1 MRCLVVG
8 KPCIGVRP
16 SMAKGIRRF
25 DRWLR
30 PGEITETIPAI
41 KDDDA
46 GEITDDDDT
55 GEITDDDDTGEIA
68 IPDDT
73 GEIAIPHDI
82 GDEPDLEHEP
92 DSEDADSDIE
102 DIEPGRGDDDRP
114 PGLGDRALQ
123 AGTRLAQRL
132 VQLTAV
138 LLVWLG
144 NQLRIRLPQ
153 FGRALRP
160 RLTRLSASILA
171 GLLLCSSYPRF
182 NWWWAAVIA
191 FALLAWVLT
200 RPATTPLGGFGYGF
214 LFGLAFYLPLIRWI
228 SLLVGVTPLLA
239 LVVLCSVFPG
249 IFGLSAVVVRQLPGW
264 PIWFAVLWAAQE
276 WLKSTVPFGGFP
288 WGVVGAGQT
297 AGPFLPLVRLGS
309 VPLLSLAIVLIGCSA
324 TAIALE
330 SVSWWRATRHL
341 RAAGRSETRDDVA
354 VADTPPAVV
363 LPAFCICLVFFATA
377 AIWPQVRHSGTG
389 SGNEPVVT
397 AAVVQGNVPR
407 LGLEFNA
414 QRLAVLNNDVEQTR
428 RLAGDVHAGRA
439 PQPDF
444 VVWPEDAS
452 EVDPLRNPD
461 SAQLITVAVEAI
473 GAPIL
478 VGTVLDVSGPRSQ
491 APAQTNTVIV
501 WNPKTGPGD
510 RHDKRIVQPF
520 GEYLPWR
527 GFFRHLSSMADM
539 AGYIIPGN
547 GTGVVH
553 AAGVPVGVATCW
565 EVIFD
570 RALKDSVRNGA
581 QVLAVPANNANF
593 NQTMSEQ
600 QLAFSKVRA
609 VELDRYTIVASNV
622 GISALVTPD
631 GRELNRT
638 SFFEP
643 AYLDNQVRL
652 KTTLTPAAKWGS
664 AFQGFLVVVAIAV
677 LFTAMLHNGWFK
689 DLKRRLSELANN
701 RRTARERS
709 DDTETETDNE
719 LDDDDEDDG
728 DTAVDEGGRH
738 SARERGQWPER
749 GHI

>member
-1 MRCLVVG
+1 
-8 KPCIGVRP
+8 
-16 SMAKGIRRF
+16 MARGIRRF
-25 DRWLR
+25 DRWMR
-30 PGEITETIPAI
+30 PGEDTEVIPAI
-41 KDDDA
+41 DDDA
-46 GEITDDDDT
+46 TGEIPAQDDDDDDQDADLD
-55 GEITDDDDTGEIA
+55 TDLD
-68 IPDDT
+68 PD
-73 GEIAIPHDI
+73 A
-82 GDEPDLEHEP
+82 DLEP
-92 DSEDADSDIE
+92 
-102 DIEPGRGDDDRP
+102 
-114 PGLGDRALQ
+114 RANNE
-123 AGTRLAQRL
+123 RLARFGNRAREVGTYLGQRL
-132 VQLTAV
+132 VQLSAA

-144 NQLRIRLPQ
+144 NELRKRLPQ
-153 FGRALRP
+153 FGKALRP
-160 RLTRLSASILA
+160 RLTRLGAAILA
-171 GLLLCSSYPRF
+171 GLLLCSSYPGF

-191 FALLAWVLT
+191 FAVLAWVLT

-228 SLLVGVTPLLA
+228 SILVGVTPLLA
-239 LVVLCSVFPG
+239 LVLVCSLFPG
-249 IFGLSAVVVRQLPGW
+249 IFGLLAVVVRRLPGW

-288 WGVVGAGQT
+288 WGVVAVGQT
-297 AGPFLPLVRLGS
+297 DGPFLPLVRLGS
-309 VPLLSLAIVLIGCSA
+309 VPLLSLAIVLVGCSA

-330 SVSWWRATRHL
+330 IASWLLASRQPRSGAGQSEARDGVE
-341 RAAGRSETRDDVA
+341 AAES
-354 VADTPPAVV
+354 PPAVV
-363 LPAFCICLVFFATA
+363 LPAICICLVFFATA

-414 QRLAVLNNDVEQTR
+414 QRLAVLGNDVLETR
-428 RLAGDVHAGRA
+428 HLADDVHAGRA

-461 SAQLITVAVEAI
+461 AAQQISVAVEAI

-478 VGTVLDVSGPRSQ
+478 VGAVVDVTGRPPD
-491 APAQTNTVIV
+491 APAQTNTVMV

-527 GFFRHLSSMADM
+527 GFFRHLSGLADL
-539 AGYIIPGN
+539 AGYIVPGH

-553 AAGVPVGVATCW
+553 AAGIPVGVATCW

-570 RALKDSVRNGA
+570 RALRDSVRNGA
-581 QVLAVPANNANF
+581 EVLAVPANNANF

-609 VELDRYTIVASNV
+609 VELDRYAIVASNV

-631 GRELNRT
+631 GRELGRT

-643 AYLDNQVRL
+643 AYLDNQVRR
-652 KTTLTPAAKWGS
+652 KTTLTPAAKWGPIVQES
-664 AFQGFLVVVAIAV
+664 LVVAAVAV
-677 LFTAMLHNGWFK
+677 LLAAMLHNGWFT
-689 DLKRRLSELANN
+689 DMNRRLSELAKNFGS
-701 RRTARERS
+701 AKERS
-709 DDTETETDNE
+709 DDEP
-719 LDDDDEDDG
+719 LGDDEVADG
-728 DTAVDEGGRH
+728 EDAALDEGGRH
-738 SARERGQWPER
+738 SARQGPER
-749 GHI
+749 GDV